1 MHSKSGKV
9 FEIRNPASDEVI
21 GTCPESTTDDLAI
34 AIKAA
39 SNAFAPC
46 RSLSGRQ
53 RGRILRKLFD
63 LLVENKQDLAR
74 IILAENG
81 KAKDDAEG
89 EVIFSSGFFEWFGE
103 EAARGLWGCCSS

>member
-9 FEIRNPASDEVI
+9 FEIRKPASDEVI

-39 SNAFAPC
+39 SNAFAPW

-63 LLVENKQDLAR
+63 LLVENKQDMAR

-89 EVIFSSGFFEWFGE
+89 EVLFSSGFF
-103 EAARGLWGCCSS
+103 